1 MRRKVG
7 RLTVGEDRVDGML
20 YRLVVSSFAEFP
32 GNLVERGPGGWKQAN
47 DLWERNFIP
56 DSGIH
61 HNVWLTLIVGGRWRS
76 QR

>member
-47 DLWERNFIP
+47 DL
-56 DSGIH
+56 
-61 HNVWLTLIVGGRWRS
+61 
-76 QR
+76 